1 MKHSLLLLA
10 LSMLALIASAV
21 EPLSKM
27 PTLHTDQEIVAIAKR
42 HLGRELLI
50 TGTLDE
56 LSKKNAMS
64 ITWGGFDRTLAELR
78 KTIGLNPHKMAFI
91 EGHGVNYYYFER
103 LQVSPSYDLIITFK
117 SGRKPKPDAAR
128 PLKLTTA
135 FFIPHKD
142 EKYGMNI
149 SQPENWGKVLFGKAA
164 PEENNKE

>member
-1 MKHSLLLLA
+1 MKRLLLLLA
-10 LSMLALIASAV
+10 LNMSVMITSAD
-21 EPLSKM
+21 EPQSKM

-42 HLGRELLI
+42 HLGRDLSI
-50 TGTLDE
+50 TGSVDD

-64 ITWGGFDRTLAELR
+64 ITWAGFDRTMADMG

-117 SGRKPKPDAAR
+117 SGRKPKQDAAR
-128 PLKLTTA
+128 SLLLTRA

-142 EKYGMNI
+142 EKYGINI
-149 SQPENWGKVLFGKAA
+149 SQPDHWGKVLFGKAD

>member
-1 MKHSLLLLA
+1 
-10 LSMLALIASAV
+10 MLALIASAV

-78 KTIGLNPHKMAFI
+78 KTIGLNPMKIVMI
-91 EGHGVNYYYFER
+91 EGGGMQYLYFER
-103 LQVSPSYDLIITFK
+103 LQVSPSYDLVMTFQ

-128 PLKLTTA
+128 PLKLTRA
-135 FFIPHKD
+135 FFTPHKD

-149 SQPENWGKVLFGKAA
+149 SQPERWGKVLFGKVD
-164 PEENNKE
+164 PEEKIKSK